1 MRITLPET
9 NLTRWTIK
17 AKLAICEAI
26 DLGQLSRVEAL
37 SRYSLSADELDSWIA
52 KATRHGM
59 PGLRVTRIKQYR

>member
-1 MRITLPET
+1 MRIILPQA
-9 NLTRWTIK
+9 NITRWTIK

-26 DLGQLSRVEAL
+26 DLGELSRADAL
-37 SRYSLSADELDSWIA
+37 DRYSLTSDELDSWIA